1 MGRST
6 AWVNRVI
13 VEDVRSSH
21 VRLAP
26 EAGVPRATPAPV
38 LVMSLLAPA
47 ILPGLD
53 QYRPVTSLSE
63 FMVQMHNRMHWN
75 VRDAIYRTALD

>member
-6 AWVNRVI
+6 AWLNRVL
-13 VEDVRSSH
+13 VEDVRSSY

-63 FMVQMHNRMHWN
+63 FIVRMRNRMHWN
-75 VRDAIYRTALD
+75 VPDAVHPMSLN